1 MNPAA
6 PRRPASRPLPMP
18 GPEDALR
25 PALDRLRK
33 AHLYR
38 RRRTVTAVTG
48 KSRVEVDGRRL
59 IEFCSNDYLGLAR
72 DPRLVESL
80 SAAGDRWGFGS
91 TAAHLVTGH
100 SSAHHALEDDIAHFT
115 GRPRALLFS
124 TGYMANLGVLT
135 ALAGRG
141 DFIVEDRLNH
151 ASLIDGVRLAGAS
164 SRRYR
169 HADAAA
175 AAERLDAH
183 GSEGRRLIVTDGV
196 FSMDGDVAP
205 LSALARVA
213 EERDAW
219 LVVDDAHGLGVLGA
233 HGRGSL
239 EAEGLEPE
247 RVPVLIGTLG
257 KAFGA
262 FGAFVA
268 GSVAL
273 IDTLIQRAR
282 PYVYT
287 TAPPPAVAEAT
298 RTALTIAASESW
310 RRDRL
315 NSLIRRFREGVEA
328 IGLPLTDS
336 STPIQPVVIG
346 DPDAAL
352 RISDGLWNQGFW
364 VAPIRPPTVP
374 EGSSRLRI
382 TLSANHS
389 DEDVDGL
396 LAALAVSAAPG
407 HGA

>member
-1 MNPAA
+1 
-6 PRRPASRPLPMP
+6 MP
-18 GPEDALR
+18 GPENALR
-25 PALDRLRK
+25 PALDRLRTS
-33 AHLYR
+33 HLYR
-38 RRRTVTAVTG
+38 LRRTVTAVTG
-48 KSRVEVDGRRL
+48 KARVEVDGRHL

-72 DPRLVESL
+72 DPRVVAAL

-91 TAAHLVTGH
+91 SAAHLVTGH
-100 SSAHHALEDDIAHFT
+100 SSAHHALEEDLAHFT

-141 DFIVEDRLNH
+141 DLIVEDRLNH
-151 ASLIDGVRLAGAS
+151 ASLIDGVRLAGAK

-175 AAERLDAH
+175 AAERLDVH
-183 GSEGRRLIVTDGV
+183 GGDGRRLIVTDGV

-233 HGRGSL
+233 QGRGSL
-239 EAEGLEPE
+239 EAAGLEPE
-247 RVPVLIGTLG
+247 RAAVLIGTLG

-268 GSVAL
+268 GTEAL
-273 IDTLIQRAR
+273 IETLIQRAR

-298 RTALTIAASESW
+298 RKAVAIAAEESW

-328 IGLPLTDS
+328 IGLPMTDS
-336 STPIQPVVIG
+336 ATPIQPVIVG

-352 RISDGLWNQGFW
+352 RISDGLWRQGFW
-364 VAPIRPPTVP
+364 VAAIRPPTVP
-374 EGSSRLRI
+374 EGSSRLRV
-382 TLSANHS
+382 TLSASHS
-389 DEDVDGL
+389 EEDVDGL
-396 LAALAVSAAPG
+396 LAALAESAAPE
-407 HGA
+407 HDA